1 MSKLLYLEDVAL
13 WQCEARLTSLIQMV
27 DRVVVE
33 LDSSPFYP
41 RGGGQP
47 SDIGIIAGSCGRMAV
62 LHVNRTPDGKVT
74 HEGQLL
80 NGSLV
85 VDELV
90 MATIDR
96 GARLRNS
103 RLHTAGEVICAA
115 TAELGRRWPVT
126 AASHIPGQS
135 RVAFQTD
142 LDVGELPAF
151 IASLK
156 ARFADIVRR
165 DETIVTMNNVS
176 PNEARRLCALDAE
189 AIDGKQGPLRL
200 VSPVRG
206 FFRPCM
212 GAHLKRTGEIGEI
225 VFRKTRLRDGELSIS
240 YALGDGSD
248 SSWPMQLAQPSCGAA
263 SRALTS

>member
-1 MSKLLYLEDVAL
+1 MSRLLYLEDAAH
-13 WQCEARLTSLIQMV
+13 WRCEARLTAVIETAEGV
-27 DRVVVE
+27 AIE
-33 LDSSPFYP
+33 LDTSPFYP

-47 SDIGIIAGSCGRMAV
+47 SDTGTMVGPGGRMTV
-62 LHVNRTPDGKVT
+62 RQVSRTAEGTVV

-80 NGSLV
+80 AGSLIV
-85 VDELV
+85 GETV

-96 GARLRNS
+96 DARLRNA

-115 TAELGRRWPVT
+115 AAELGRRWPVT

-142 LDVGELPAF
+142 LGVKEVPAF

-156 ARFADIVRR
+156 SGFAAIVAR
-165 DETIVTMNNVS
+165 DEPVETMNDVA
-176 PNEARRLCALDAE
+176 PDEARRLCALDA
-189 AIDGKQGPLRL
+189 AVIDGKHGPLRL

-206 FFRPCM
+206 FYRPCM
-212 GAHLKRTGEIGEI
+212 GAHLQRTGEIGEI

-240 YALGDGSD
+240 YALGEGTD
-248 SSWPMQLAQPSCGAA
+248 SS
-263 SRALTS
+263 